1 MPSNPLPFEPRVLTK
16 SERRRGDLYV
26 FNSPK
31 LGRRVE
37 LIECVR
43 MAVALRFEFN
53 PLTLAY
59 VERPR
64 TLEVQ
69 GDPVEVDFWTREPRG
84 RERFWLIVAIDDT
97 LSPRSPRR
105 EYRRARALMEAAQHA
120 QLSLE
125 FCYEE
130 DLQKD
135 AASLGTWYR
144 LLPYAQTALTL
155 PNREALRN
163 QVMAQF
169 DTLTRASFDQIESA
183 LRGFHAADVRA
194 ITVDLVC
201 TGQLALVDPARLTRF
216 SVLERRSA
224 HGQA

>member
-1 MPSNPLPFEPRVLTK
+1 MAGNSLPFEPRVLTK
-16 SERRRGDLYV
+16 SERRRGDLHV

-43 MAVALRFEFN
+43 MALALRFEFD
-53 PLTLAY
+53 PPTLAY

-69 GDPVEVDFWTREPRG
+69 GEPMELDFWTREPRG
-84 RERFWLIVAIDDT
+84 RERFWLVVAIDDT

-105 EYRRARALMEAAQHA
+105 EYRRARELVEAAQRA

-125 FCYEE
+125 FCFEE
-130 DLQKD
+130 DLQRD
-135 AASLGTWYR
+135 AGALGTWYR

-155 PNREALRN
+155 PNREALRT
-163 QVMAQF
+163 QVLAQF
-169 DTLTRASFDQIESA
+169 DTLARASFDQVENA

-194 ITVDLVC
+194 IAVDLVC
-201 TGQLALVDPARLTRF
+201 DGQLALVDPAHLTRF
-216 SVLERRSA
+216 SVLERRNA